1 MLLFRMLFAPK
12 TPQPAH
18 LPHPGN
24 AEAAV
29 NQLLLLCK
37 GRA

>member
-18 LPHPGN
+18 QPRRDK
-24 AEAAV
+24 ADAV
-29 NQLLLLCK
+29 VNPLLLLCM